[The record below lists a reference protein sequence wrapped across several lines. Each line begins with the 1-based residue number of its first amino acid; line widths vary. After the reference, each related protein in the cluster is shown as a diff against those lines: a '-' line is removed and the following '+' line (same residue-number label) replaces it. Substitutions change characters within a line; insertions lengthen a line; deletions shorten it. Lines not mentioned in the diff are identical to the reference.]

1 MNYAQNKPEY
11 KFEVVSKHEF
21 KSRPP
26 LYKSI
31 LLTNDLLHV
40 KAVLKSISRHI
51 PLLHVSLLS
60 YENLK
65 GAKMTTSKIIG
76 V

>member
-31 LLTNDLLHV
+31 LLSNDLLHV
-40 KAVLKSISRHI
+40 KAVMKSIDRHI
-51 PLLHVSLLS
+51 PLLHVSLCLHDRLIGG
-60 YENLK
+60 EHDN
-65 GAKMTTSKIIG
+65 AKHS
-76 V
+76 